1 MLSLIF
7 QMSMLYSSPLSCS
20 LFFPEHH
27 TISHYFS
34 CSLFLIHLLFLSLK
48 LQDRWLAKKDISE
61 ALEQP
66 EETEPK
72 SLLQRRGCVIWSCFG
87 KRDTDKP
94 EANGEGE
101 ALVKPEETGKSQFLY
116 LQTSLA
122 PPEYLL

>member
-34 CSLFLIHLLFLSLK
+34 CSLFLIRFLLLSLK
-48 LQDRWLAKKDISE
+48 LQD
-61 ALEQP
+61 
-66 EETEPK
+66 
-72 SLLQRRGCVIWSCFG
+72 
-87 KRDTDKP
+87 RDTDKP